1 MNSSQKTRM
10 ASGCNAGHSTD
21 LGEAETF
28 PEMGSPRIPRTP
40 WPVYAIAGDREGS
53 RMLATVRLD
62 RALR

>member
-1 MNSSQKTRM
+1 M
-10 ASGCNAGHSTD
+10 ASVATAGHSTD